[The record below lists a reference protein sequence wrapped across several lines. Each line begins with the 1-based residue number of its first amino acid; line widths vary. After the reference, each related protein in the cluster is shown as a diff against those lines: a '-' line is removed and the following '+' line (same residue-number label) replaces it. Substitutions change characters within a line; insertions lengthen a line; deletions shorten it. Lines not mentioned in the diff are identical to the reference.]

1 MLGRNYEKNL
11 QRIYVSKFVYFCG
24 MNLESVEIDDKK
36 NVIGLIRDTV
46 RAADAEARIFL
57 YGSRARGTARP
68 ESDWDVVVLVSDSNS
83 SFDKR
88 GDIAYDLWW
97 KGLEIG
103 EEINAFAYSVRQWE
117 EAPPSLFKYNVIN
130 EHIEL

>member
-1 MLGRNYEKNL
+1 MQVVLNE
-11 QRIYVSKFVYFCG
+11 V
-24 MNLESVEIDDKK
+24 MDIDDKK
-36 NVIGLIRDTV
+36 DVIGLIRKTV
-46 RAADAEARIFL
+46 KAVDPEARIFL
-57 YGSRARGTARP
+57 YGSRARGTAHP
-68 ESDWDVVVLVSDSNS
+68 GSDWDIVVLVSDPNV

-103 EEINAFAYSVRQWE
+103 EEINAFAYSARQWE
-117 EAPPSLFKYNVIN
+117 EAPPSMFKYNVIN